1 MIEYAASIIEDR
13 LRALTR
19 GLDAHPSLPGRITA
33 YSGVR
38 PTAGQAPSVGN
49 LALAH
54 TAFPKP
60 SALAFESGLLTV
72 GLPST
77 TLVQVN
83 GIAEWA
89 RLTDGFG
96 AFVADLDMGVDP
108 LTDDVLI
115 FKPNGQLAESA
126 QLYAGGELSVGLVT
140 LEEA

>member
-1 MIEYAASIIEDR
+1 
-13 LRALTR
+13 
-19 GLDAHPSLPGRITA
+19 LPGI
-33 YSGVR
+33 
-38 PTAGQAPSVGN
+38 
-49 LALAH
+49 
-54 TAFPKP
+54 
-60 SALAFESGLLTV
+60 
-72 GLPST
+72 